1 MSDLSSSRPPANAD
15 SDAPSGFGAGW
26 AEHRTLEIEED
37 ALTGVVLN
45 ETYHIARVIGE
56 GGMGRVYE
64 AWHTRISK
72 KRYAIKVLHAEFART
87 EGILKRFQREA
98 ETAAC
103 LSHPNAVGVY
113 DVGVTAD
120 QRPFL
125 VSEYLEGTDLAHRV
139 KELAPLSPG
148 LVKHIGL
155 QIAGALVEAHSRGVV
170 HRDLKPQNIFLLA
183 GPGGEMAERPIAKVL
198 DFGLSRFLDDA
209 DSELTRSGMVM
220 GTPSY
225 MSPEQ
230 ARGERADHRVDV
242 YGLGAIL
249 YACVVGKPPFKC
261 SSPQATVLAVMNEE
275 APRPSKENPNV
286 APELE
291 LVIQTAMARE
301 PSRRYQTMNEF
312 VEALQALPGD
322 DGPARPRPR
331 LDSIVRRFDGV
342 PLRAQLVGTWVIGA
356 VFGLAAAGAALCG
369 AVNLRYGAWPLPPA
383 TSGLLGMVV
392 VAAFAAPL
400 LSWIRAVRYRLW
412 DNTPLVAQTLV
423 AAQRVMATSGLAYG
437 ATAGTLLLCNVT
449 RSLFPQLDA
458 LGETAL
464 TSFSGISIVAFAA
477 LAATALVA
485 GLHQQ
490 LMAPDGWVDTA
501 ETAAQARTRQRIAGV
516 LVAVSGVL
524 LVLSAALAVFRWP
537 LPAAETAGL
546 SRAEAVVG
554 AAESPAAA
562 APTSASAA
570 AVGTTVTA
578 VATLEP
584 AALSVEDAPSAA
596 PVGAAM
602 SEPDGGAT
610 PAIDGLAEANND
622 ALSAAISQ
630 GTEALERLVAQYP
643 NDAQALRALAMDHAS
658 RASGL
663 EKAIEVF
670 RRLFVVSPQAIHDTD
685 LQQIVMAVARAKGSA
700 MHKAFDLMGYGMGHV
715 GPDLL
720 FKLALSDRD
729 RRAQAR
735 AYLGRHKVRERFS
748 PALDVAYELQFASSC
763 ASRLPLLPR
772 AAQFGDERAL
782 VVLAAMAAAPKTGC
796 GKRKLQPCRAKCPDE
811 AAAFEQTV
819 KAIAGRLQRVAP
831 PAPSHAP

>member
-1 MSDLSSSRPPANAD
+1 MSDLSSSRPPNTAD

-26 AEHRTLEIEED
+26 AAHKTLEIEED
-37 ALTGVVLN
+37 VLSGAVLN

-103 LSHPNAVGVY
+103 LSHPNSVGVY

-139 KELAPLSPG
+139 KDQAPLSPG

-183 GPGGEMAERPIAKVL
+183 GPGGEMSERPIAKVL

-275 APRPSKENPNV
+275 APRPSNENPDV

-301 PSRRYQTMNEF
+301 PSRRYQTMAEF
-312 VEALQALPGD
+312 VEALESLPGD
-322 DGPARPRPR
+322 DGPVRARPR
-331 LDSIVRRFDGV
+331 LDSVVRRFEGV
-342 PLRAQLVGTWVIGA
+342 PLRVQLVATWVIGA
-356 VFGLAAAGAALCG
+356 VFGVAAAAAALCG
-369 AVNLRYGAWPLPPA
+369 AVNLRYGAWPLSKA
-383 TSGLLGMVV
+383 ISGLLGMVV

-423 AAQRVMATSGLAYG
+423 AARQVMGIAGIAYG
-437 ATAGTLLLCNVT
+437 ATAGTLLLCNVGS
-449 RSLFPQLDA
+449 SLFPRLDV

-464 TSFSGISIVAFAA
+464 TTFSGISVVAFAA
-477 LAATALVA
+477 LAATALVVA
-485 GLHQQ
+485 LHQQ
-490 LMAPDGWVDTA
+490 LLAPNGWVDSA
-501 ETAAQARTRQRIAGV
+501 ETVASGRRRQQIAGL
-516 LVAVSGVL
+516 LVVVSGAL
-524 LVLSAALAVFRWP
+524 LVLSSTLAVFRWP
-537 LPAAETAGL
+537 LLTGETVAAPGAEPGVVAVEPPIAFVPPIAPPSPSTVGSGATKPEPPAA
-546 SRAEAVVG
+546 
-554 AAESPAAA
+554 
-562 APTSASAA
+562 
-570 AVGTTVTA
+570 
-578 VATLEP
+578 
-584 AALSVEDAPSAA
+584 SVENAPSEA
-596 PVGAAM
+596 PVGAAAG
-602 SEPDGGAT
+602 EPDAGAA
-610 PAIDGLAEANND
+610 PEAEGLAEANKD
-622 ALSAAISQ
+622 ALAAAISQ
-630 GTEALERLVAQYP
+630 GTEALEQLVEKYP
-643 NDAQALRALAMDHAS
+643 NDAQALRALAMEHAS
-658 RASGL
+658 RASGM
-663 EKAIEVF
+663 EKAVDVF
-670 RRLFVVSPQAIHDTD
+670 RRLFVVSPQAIYDTD

-700 MHKAFDLMGYGMGHV
+700 MHKAFDLMGYGMGPV

-735 AYLGRHKVRERFS
+735 AYLGRRKVREHFS

-782 VVLAAMAAAPKTGC
+782 VVLAAMASAPKTGC

-819 KAIAGRLQRVAP
+819 KAIAARLQRATP
-831 PAPSHAP
+831 PAPTHSP